1 MVDYDDFRCRIHI
14 PEIELRG
21 AASARQAVISAIN
34 DPAFETMLSDLRVAA
49 TQAKAGP
56 APMGGDVSIHCEADT
71 HGGGS
76 CGGELR
82 IRF

>member
-1 MVDYDDFRCRIHI
+1 MVDYNDFRCRIHI
-14 PEIELRG
+14 PEIDLRNT
-21 AASARQAVISAIN
+21 AAARQAVLSVIN

-56 APMGGDVSIHCEADT
+56 APRGGDVSIHCEANT
-71 HGGGS
+71 HGGVS
-76 CGGELR
+76 CGGGVT